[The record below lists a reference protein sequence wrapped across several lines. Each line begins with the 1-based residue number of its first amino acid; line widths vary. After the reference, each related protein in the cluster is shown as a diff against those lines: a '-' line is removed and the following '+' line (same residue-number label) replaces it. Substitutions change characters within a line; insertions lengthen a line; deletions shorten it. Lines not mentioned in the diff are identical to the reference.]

1 MKAIAQLV
9 LLHMLLLLTLAGCGY
24 RPLGSGGISDLP
36 LTVKTIAIGTLKNRT
51 LRPTIQPAL
60 KEALIRRFA
69 ADARIRV
76 VEEGADALLEGAI
89 EGFGE
94 EPLAFDSTDT
104 ARRLRVSISFSFT
117 LKDRLKDRV
126 LLRDGVAGVAYYL
139 AAPGVAATRAAEDE
153 ATLRAV
159 ADLAERVVNRVVDG
173 V

>member
-1 MKAIAQLV
+1 MTAIVWVA
-9 LLHMLLLLTLAGCGY
+9 LLLTLAGCGY
-24 RPLGSGGISDLP
+24 RPLGAGGMGDLP
-36 LTVKTIAIGTLKNRT
+36 PSVKTIAIGTLRNRT

-60 KEALIRRFA
+60 KEALVRRFA
-69 ADARIRV
+69 ADARIRI

-94 EPLAFDSTDT
+94 EPIAFDSTDT
-104 ARRLRVSISFSFT
+104 ARRLRVTISFSFT
-117 LKDRLKDRV
+117 LTDRSKDTV
-126 LLRDGVAGVAYYL
+126 VLRDGVTGVAYYI
-139 AAPGVAATRAAEDE
+139 AAPGVAPTRAAEDE

>member
-1 MKAIAQLV
+1 MRAILCLA
-9 LLHMLLLLTLAGCGY
+9 LLLALAGCGY
-24 RPLGSGGISDLP
+24 RPLGAGGVSDLP
-36 LTVKTIAIGTLKNRT
+36 PTVKTITIGTLRNRT

-60 KEALIRRFA
+60 KEALVRRFT
-69 ADARIRV
+69 ADARIRI

-94 EPLAFDSTDT
+94 EPISFDSTDT
-104 ARRLRVSISFSFT
+104 AQRLRLTISFSFT
-117 LKDRLKDRV
+117 LRDRLKDAV
-126 LLRDGVAGVAYYL
+126 VLRDGVTGVAFYI
-139 AAPGVAATRAAEDE
+139 AAPGVTPTRLAEDE

>member
-1 MKAIAQLV
+1 MRAIV
-9 LLHMLLLLTLAGCGY
+9 WVPLLLTVAGCGY
-24 RPLGSGGISDLP
+24 RPLGAGGIGDLP
-36 LTVKTIAIGTLKNRT
+36 PTVKTIAIGTLRNRT
-51 LRPTIQPAL
+51 LRPSIQPAL

-69 ADARIRV
+69 ADARLRI

-104 ARRLRVSISFSFT
+104 ARRLRVTISFSFT
-117 LKDRLKDRV
+117 LTDRSKDTV
-126 LLRDGVAGVAYYL
+126 VLRDGVTGVAYYI
-139 AAPGVAATRAAEDE
+139 AASGVTPTRAAEDE

>member
-1 MKAIAQLV
+1 VRAIVNMV
-9 LLHMLLLLTLAGCGY
+9 LILALAGCGY
-24 RPLGSGGISDLP
+24 RPLGAGGISDLP
-36 LTVKTIAIGTLKNRT
+36 PTVRTIAIGTLKNRT

-60 KEALIRRFA
+60 KEALVRRFA
-69 ADARIRV
+69 AEPRIRV
-76 VEEGADALLEGAI
+76 VEGGADALLEGAI

-94 EPLAFDSTDT
+94 EPIAFDSTDT

-117 LKDRLKDRV
+117 LKDRLKDTV
-126 LLRDGVAGVAYYL
+126 LLRDGVAGVAYYI
-139 AAPGVAATRAAEDE
+139 AAPGIAATRAAEDE